1 MLLKKILLPLFL
13 ICLFFGSSSV
23 ALADQTPLERV
34 KEGTEKLISM
44 LSDPDMVN
52 PEQHDAAITRLRKA
66 SEEYIDFGL
75 VTKYA
80 IGKPWLQM
88 SPELR
93 VDLTEAFIQL
103 LERSYL
109 QRIPAYNGEKVDYKK
124 ELVSG
129 DKAKVFTEIIDED
142 KKIVVEFRLKIVHG
156 EWMIYDVVAEGVSLV
171 MNYRSQFSAVL
182 KDGTPEDLLK
192 LIQERV
198 EKLDRN
204 DPDEQD
210 KEEPAS

>member
-1 MLLKKILLPLFL
+1 MLLKKILLPLVL
-13 ICLFFGSSSV
+13 ICLLVASSSV
-23 ALADQTPLERV
+23 ALADQTPMDRV

-44 LSDPDMVN
+44 LSDPDMVD
-52 PEQHDAAITRLRKA
+52 PDKHDEAITRLRKA

-80 IGKPWLQM
+80 VGRPWLKM
-88 SPELR
+88 TPKMR
-93 VDLTEAFIQL
+93 DDLTEAFVQL

-129 DKAKVFTEIIDED
+129 NKAKVFTEIIDKD

-171 MNYRSQFSAVL
+171 MNYRSQFSSVL
-182 KDGTPEDLLK
+182 KEGTPEELLK
-192 LIQERV
+192 LIHERV

-204 DPDEQD
+204 DPDERD